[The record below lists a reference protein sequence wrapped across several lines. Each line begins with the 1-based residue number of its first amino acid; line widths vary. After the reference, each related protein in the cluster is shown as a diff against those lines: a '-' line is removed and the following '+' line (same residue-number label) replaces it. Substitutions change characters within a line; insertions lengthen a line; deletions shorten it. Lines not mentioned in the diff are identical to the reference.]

1 MTYTTDFLTLKR
13 ITEPQDF
20 IAGQET
26 AIVEFDDGLVRKL
39 INQILVYL
47 KPLTSNLI
55 TRGGSKSS
63 SGCFEYIFS
72 VFLTPIRPWKQVH
85 GILCFCPFL
94 GICPILSLRW

>member
-20 IAGQET
+20 ITGQET

-55 TRGGSKSS
+55 TRGGHNFPWTSS
-63 SGCFEYIFS
+63 
-72 VFLTPIRPWKQVH
+72 L
-85 GILCFCPFL
+85 
-94 GICPILSLRW
+94 

>member
-55 TRGGSKSS
+55 TRGGHNFLWTSS
-63 SGCFEYIFS
+63 
-72 VFLTPIRPWKQVH
+72 L
-85 GILCFCPFL
+85 
-94 GICPILSLRW
+94 